1 MAGTE
6 WEHGRKGNPAMTKT
20 LLILGLYGFS
30 VAAALAADP
39 ALTIYNQ
46 NFAVVRDTIPLDL
59 KEGVNDV
66 SFADTT
72 AHLEPD
78 SVILR
83 DPNGKM
89 KLQILEQ
96 NYRNDPVSQEL
107 LLSFFEG
114 KTIDFLVK
122 EIDKPNVIISGKII
136 RSGYVTHSQEAMR
149 RYGQQYYQSQM
160 AYSNGATG
168 QPIIEINGKIQ
179 FGLPGQPIF
188 PSLGDDTI
196 LKPMLSWKL
205 ATDAPGKL
213 DAELAYITNGM
224 SWEADYNV
232 VAPENSDLLE
242 FVGWVTMD
250 NQSGKTFDNAKIK
263 LMAGD
268 VNKIQNQN
276 GMAMDQLQTAAMS
289 MAMPIGGA
297 MAPVTQK
304 TFDEYHL
311 YTLPRATT
319 LHDGETKQVEFI
331 HASGVKS
338 EKVYVYDGV
347 EINWDQWRYNWQGIR
362 ENDAFGAQSDTKVAV
377 MREFKNSEANH
388 LGMPLPKG
396 RVRFYKQDEKQ
407 LEFTG
412 ENVIDHTPQDELV
425 KIYTGNA
432 FDLVGER
439 TRKNF
444 VVDSGNRWADETF
457 AIKLRNHKKE
467 PVEIRVVEHLYRWTN
482 WAISENTDPF
492 TKTNAQEIEFRIPLK
507 PDEERAVSYKVHYS
521 W

>member
-1 MAGTE
+1 MN
-6 WEHGRKGNPAMTKT
+6 KNLLT
-20 LLILGLYGFS
+20 LGAYAFTAL
-30 VAAALAADP
+30 AAIAADP

-46 NFAVVRDTIPLDL
+46 NFAVVRDTVPLDL

-83 DPNGKM
+83 DPSGKQ

-107 LLSFFEG
+107 LLSLFEG

-122 EIDKPNVIISGKII
+122 GEAKPDQTIQGKII
-136 RSGYVTHSQEAMR
+136 RSGYMPHSQEAMQ
-149 RYGQQYYQSQM
+149 RYGQQYYQTQM
-160 AYSNGATG
+160 AYANGAPG
-168 QPIIEINGKIQ
+168 QPIIEVDGKIQ

-196 LKPMLSWKL
+196 LKPMISWKL
-205 ATDAPGKL
+205 ATDAPAKL
-213 DAELAYITNGM
+213 DAELAYITGGM
-224 SWEADYNV
+224 SWQADYNV
-232 VAPENSDLLE
+232 VAAEDSDLLE
-242 FVGWVTMD
+242 IVGWVTMD
-250 NQSGKTFDNAKIK
+250 NQSGKTFENAKIK

-276 GMAMDQLQTAAMS
+276 GMAQDQAFAVAGMS
-289 MAMPIGGA
+289 MAMNSA

-304 TFDEYHL
+304 AFDEYHL
-311 YTLPRATT
+311 YTLPHETT

-331 HASGVKS
+331 HATGVKS
-338 EKVYVYDGV
+338 EKIYVYDGV
-347 EINWDQWRYNWQGIR
+347 KINWQQWQYNPQGMR
-362 ENDAFGAQSDTKVAV
+362 QNEEFGAESDTKVAV
-377 MREFKNSEANH
+377 MREFKNSEENH

-396 RVRFYKQDEKQ
+396 RVRFYKQDDKQ

-412 ENVIDHTPQDELV
+412 ENEIDHTPQDELV

-439 TRKNF
+439 TRTSFK
-444 VVDSGNRWADETF
+444 VDNSNEWAEEAF
-457 AIKLRNHKKE
+457 AIKLTNHKKE

-482 WAISENTDPF
+482 WDITEKSDTF
-492 TKTNAQEIEFRIPLK
+492 LKTNAQEIEFRVQLK
-507 PDEERAVSYKVHYS
+507 PDEVKTVTYKVHYS